1 MNVNKRIDHT
11 LLKAD
16 AKKENIVQ
24 LCEEAKKYGFAS
36 VCVNSGWVKQCVESL
51 KDSDISVCTVVGFPL
66 GAMRSKAKA
75 FEAKDAVENGADEI
89 DMVINIGALKD
100 GNLDLVKQD
109 IDMVVQAVEGRIV
122 KVILETCLLSKDEI
136 VSGCEI
142 CMSAHV
148 DYVKTSTGF
157 SHGGASVE
165 DVKLMKETVG
175 DRCKIKASGGIKTYQ
190 EMMEMIE
197 AGADRIGTSK
207 GVQIVCE
214 KSMHRD

>member
-122 KVILETCLLSKDEI
+122 KVILETCLLKL
-136 VSGCEI
+136 
-142 CMSAHV
+142 SADV
-148 DYVKTSTGF
+148 R
-157 SHGGASVE
+157 SVCQR
-165 DVKLMKETVG
+165 MW
-175 DRCKIKASGGIKTYQ
+175 I
-190 EMMEMIE
+190 M
-197 AGADRIGTSK
+197 
-207 GVQIVCE
+207 
-214 KSMHRD
+214 